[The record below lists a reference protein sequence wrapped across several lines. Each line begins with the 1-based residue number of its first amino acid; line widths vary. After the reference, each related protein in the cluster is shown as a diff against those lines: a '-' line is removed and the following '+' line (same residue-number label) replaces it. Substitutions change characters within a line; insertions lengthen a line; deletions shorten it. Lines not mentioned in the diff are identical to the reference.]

1 MPGSSFVR
9 AFVHTIFT
17 ISPYYQHKIIKKRTQ
32 IIPIIQ
38 YQVTGMRQCIGD
50 DAGVLRS
57 IFLQCLE
64 YYLNEVK
71 RGKERLKNEVRKDVD
86 KENGG

>member
-1 MPGSSFVR
+1 
-9 AFVHTIFT
+9 
-17 ISPYYQHKIIKKRTQ
+17 
-32 IIPIIQ
+32 
-38 YQVTGMRQCIGD
+38 MRQCIGD